1 MKTISLLTALCI
13 VVAAQLASC
22 QDDVETLIQRTGEKL
37 GSGQAGITEILT
49 DTSLM
54 YLHPQTGFRE
64 LIRQYARAEKIRL
77 TSDREPGT
85 KITMKGSVTN
95 KSGMPY
101 SQKTVY
107 VYQTDARGWYADSSA
122 HVLMQEGDRRHARLF
137 GYFKTDDKGQFEFE
151 TIQPQGYPKSDLPA
165 HIHIEITAADQ
176 SMEITEMLFDD
187 DPRLTKEAR
196 ARAEREH
203 FYISQNTG
211 TKERPVYVYRIIIP

>member
-1 MKTISLLTALCI
+1 MKAESLLTALCI
-13 VVAAQLASC
+13 IVTAQLASC
-22 QDDVETLIQRTGEKL
+22 QDDVETLIRRTGEKL
-37 GSGQAGITEILT
+37 GSGQASITAILT

-85 KITMKGSVTN
+85 KITVKGSVTN

-101 SQKTVY
+101 GQKPVY
-107 VYQTDARGWYADSSA
+107 VYQTDAR
-122 HVLMQEGDRRHARLF
+122 
-137 GYFKTDDKGQFEFE
+137 
-151 TIQPQGYPKSDLPA
+151 PQGYPKSDLPA

-203 FYISQNTG
+203 FYISKNTG